1 MGAARMTD
9 LLTRLRNATEDDVLA
24 ALKDAYV
31 ALPIA
36 TPAEALELFNRILDV
51 LAGEAGD

>member
-1 MGAARMTD
+1 MTD